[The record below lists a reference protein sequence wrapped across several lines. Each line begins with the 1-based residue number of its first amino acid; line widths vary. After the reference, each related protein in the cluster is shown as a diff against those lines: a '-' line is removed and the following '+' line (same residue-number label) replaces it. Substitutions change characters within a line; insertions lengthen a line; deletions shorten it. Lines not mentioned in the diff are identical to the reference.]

1 MTCCNGDRHGILM
14 IPKAVEAEVPAV
26 AAKLQGAEQ
35 RAIDCRSQNFSVGQ
49 LRRIVQD
56 LT

>member
-1 MTCCNGDRHGILM
+1 M

-49 LRRIVQD
+49 LRRTVQD
-56 LT
+56 LS